1 MLQLS
6 TCKDAETVARTLQTY
21 FFESPVRELSDRIPP
36 HFVTRA
42 LELVLCLLPHM
53 RPASEHYI
61 REKLNTRN
69 PCVNEAVREAMTEEV
84 PAEARYAV
92 LEHDLRIVVALLRDA
107 QTLNPT
113 QLQQVS
119 AFLEPLWDYQSA
131 KH

>member
-1 MLQLS
+1 
-6 TCKDAETVARTLQTY
+6 
-21 FFESPVRELSDRIPP
+21 
-36 HFVTRA
+36 
-42 LELVLCLLPHM
+42 M